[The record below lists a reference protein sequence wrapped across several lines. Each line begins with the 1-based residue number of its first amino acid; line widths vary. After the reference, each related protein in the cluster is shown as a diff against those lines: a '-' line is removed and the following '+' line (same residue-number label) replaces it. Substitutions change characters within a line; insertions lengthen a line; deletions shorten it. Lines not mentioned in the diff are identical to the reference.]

1 MAPALMHMQWQY
13 NMLRSHFL
21 FPSLDVWPVRLSHPH
36 AVDQTTRVHSFSY
49 VSCVALKTCIPF
61 ITTRARRTHT
71 EHTLNTQYTC
81 AWMLTEVDGTHKMLC
96 CALTALSITI
106 RVHINRSIF
115 LFCSIFIFGQSE
127 HAESRC
133 AFLCHASRAYVRANI
148 VNQDAIANSI
158 FASNWIREHI
168 PYASCIAMRRRMA
181 NNSSYDR

>member
-21 FPSLDVWPVRLSHPH
+21 FPSLDIWPVRLSHPH

-81 AWMLTEVDGTHKMLC
+81 AWVLTEVDGTHKMLC

-106 RVHINRSIF
+106 VYISIVRF
-115 LFCSIFIFGQSE
+115 FYSV
-127 HAESRC
+127 
-133 AFLCHASRAYVRANI
+133 AFLYL
-148 VNQDAIANSI
+148 VNQSMLRVVARSSAMHRVRTCAQILSI
-158 FASNWIREHI
+158 KTR
-168 PYASCIAMRRRMA
+168 
-181 NNSSYDR
+181 